1 MTQGLT
7 LLAMPKAFRGHIGVI
22 QRNAIT
28 SWTKLVPRPDCP
40 PAGRA
45 GAGRPEIF
53 LFGED
58 EGVAEIAAELR
69 LGHLRDIARSEYG
82 TPRLDDLLRR
92 AREATAAALVCYA
105 NSDIILL
112 EEFAEAIAA
121 VARQMPKFLAVAHRL
136 NIDLQTPI
144 DFGRDWEARF
154 RREVL
159 PRGMPGDHT
168 GIDFFVFPREMY
180 AEVPPLAI
188 GRAWIDQWMIREA
201 RWQGVPVVD
210 VTPVARAIHQ
220 LHEYGHIEGGQKA
233 AYWGEEALRNL
244 EIYGGAPHAFTLLEA
259 THELQPD
266 GWIRR
271 VRFRR
276 EMHLVREWMWKN
288 LVERTAALRSR
299 LGLRRETLRR
309 MLGKSTAA

>member
-1 MTQGLT
+1 MTHALT

-28 SWTKLVPRPDCP
+28 SWTKLRP
-40 PAGRA
+40 
-45 GAGRPEIF
+45 RPEIY

-58 EGVAEIAAELR
+58 EGVAEMAAELG
-69 LGHLRDIARSEYG
+69 LGHLRDVARSEHG
-82 TPRLDDLLRR
+82 TPLLDDLLRR
-92 AREATAAALVCYA
+92 ARGVSGSPLVCYV

-112 EEFAEAIAA
+112 QEFWEAVAA
-121 VARQMPKFLAVAHRL
+121 VEKQMRRFLAVAHRL
-136 NIDLQTPI
+136 NIDLQAPI
-144 DFGRDWEARF
+144 DFAGDWGVTF

-180 AEVPPLAI
+180 TEVPPLAI
-188 GRAWIDQWMIREA
+188 GRAWIDQWMIRAA
-201 RWQGVPVVD
+201 REQGVPVVD

-220 LHEYGHIEGGQKA
+220 LHEYRHIEGGQKA
-233 AYWGEEALRNL
+233 AYWGEEARRNL
-244 EIYGGAPHAFTLLEA
+244 EIYGQVPHAFTLLEA

-266 GWIRR
+266 GGIRR

-276 EMHLVREWMWKN
+276 EKHLAREWMWRN
-288 LVERTAALRSR
+288 FVERTAAVRSR
-299 LGLRRETLRR
+299 LGLRRQTLRR
-309 MLGKSTAA
+309 ILGKSTAA

>member
-1 MTQGLT
+1 MTAT
-7 LLAMPKAFRGHIGVI
+7 LAILGMPKAFRGHIGVI

-28 SWTKLVPRPDCP
+28 SWTKLVPRP
-40 PAGRA
+40 
-45 GAGRPEIF
+45 EIF

-58 EGVAEIAAELR
+58 QGVAEIAAELR
-69 LGHLRDIARSEYG
+69 LVHLRDIARSEYG

-121 VARQMPKFLAVAHRL
+121 VARSRSIGTRFLAVAHRL
-136 NIDLQTPI
+136 NIDLQAPI
-144 DFGRDWEARF
+144 DFGRDWEASF

-168 GIDFFVFPREMY
+168 GIDFFAFPREMY
-180 AEVPPLAI
+180 AEVPPLLI
-188 GRAWIDQWMIREA
+188 GRAWIDQWMIRAA
-201 RWQGVPVVD
+201 REQGAPVVD

-233 AYWGEEALRNL
+233 AYWGEEARRNL

-288 LVERTAALRSR
+288 LVERTAAGRSR
-299 LGLRRETLRR
+299 LGLRRKTLRR
-309 MLGKSTAA
+309 ILGKRLAAKV

>member
-1 MTQGLT
+1 MTQALT

-28 SWTKLVPRPDCP
+28 SWTKLAP
-40 PAGRA
+40 
-45 GAGRPEIF
+45 RPEIF

-58 EGVAEIAAELR
+58 AGVAEIAVELR
-69 LGHLRDIARSEYG
+69 LGHLRDIARSEFG

-92 AREATAAALVCYA
+92 AREATDAPLVCYA

-112 EEFAEAIAA
+112 EEFVEAVAA
-121 VARQMPKFLAVAHRL
+121 VAKEMPRFLLVAYRL
-136 NIDLQTPI
+136 NVEMQAAIE
-144 DFGRDWEARF
+144 FGEGWEAAF

-180 AEVPPLAI
+180 TEVPPLAI

-201 RWQGVPVVD
+201 REQGVPVVD

-220 LHEYGHIEGGQKA
+220 LHEYGHIEGGQRG

-244 EIYGGAPHAFTLLEA
+244 EIYGGAPHRFTLLEA

-271 VRFRR
+271 VPFRR
-276 EMHLVREWMWKN
+276 EKHLAREWMWKN

-309 MLGKSTAA
+309 VLGKRSAVKA